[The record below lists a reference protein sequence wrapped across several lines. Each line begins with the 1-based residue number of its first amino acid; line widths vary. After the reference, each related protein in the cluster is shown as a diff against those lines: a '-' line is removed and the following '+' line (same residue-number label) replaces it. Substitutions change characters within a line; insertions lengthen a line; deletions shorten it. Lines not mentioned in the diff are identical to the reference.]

1 MNVFE
6 VWMNVLSQFSITEI
20 EKNFRVFQTE
30 YEKNIHEDKNFED
43 NILSRRDFKEKYI
56 DRHATILK
64 MIDNLKGNLQ

>member
-1 MNVFE
+1 MVTGLGASSLTS
-6 VWMNVLSQFSITEI
+6 VSI
-20 EKNFRVFQTE
+20 NA
-30 YEKNIHEDKNFED
+30 EDKNFED